1 MGDLFHQATSALY
14 DPGGPTRRLEQK
26 RQEMTPAS
34 LQRNRQ
40 GPEEIDDV
48 TSPRAIPV
56 HEPLRY
62 RGRGD
67 VKLAVAVTPA
77 SWTWLMAR
85 PVTLWVAFK
94 QGLAAKGPCS
104 QASHVGTA

>member
-1 MGDLFHQATSALY
+1 
-14 DPGGPTRRLEQK
+14 
-26 RQEMTPAS
+26 MTPAS

-48 TSPRAIPV
+48 TSPPAIPV

-77 SWTWLMAR
+77 SWTWLVAR